1 MRRPAPR
8 GHAML
13 GTYRSAKAPP
23 APDRR
28 ALWARIEA
36 SLDAGAP
43 GPSLEPRVEPRP
55 RPQTRPLAPVLGVLV
70 AVAAVAVAA
79 LALRP
84 GQARDA
90 VTRRA
95 PSAAVHQ
102 PEPREPS
109 QAVTTPRAEAP
120 AEAGAASPGPGPAV
134 EPAGGRR
141 RATASAGRE
150 PAAPAAEG
158 PAVEATDALMAE
170 LALVREARNALR
182 AESPA
187 RALELLD
194 AHARAFPAGQMRED
208 RLALRV
214 EALCAAGKAAQAR
227 AEAALL
233 QRAYPGSAHAQRVRT
248 TCAEP

>member
-1 MRRPAPR
+1 MRRPDPR

-13 GTYRSAKAPP
+13 RTYRSAKAPP

-55 RPQTRPLAPVLGVLV
+55 RPHTRPLAPVLGVIV

-120 AEAGAASPGPGPAV
+120 AEARAASPGPAV

-150 PAAPAAEG
+150 PPAPAAED

-182 AESPA
+182 SESPA

-194 AHARAFPAGQMRED
+194 AHARAYPTGQMRED

-227 AEAALL
+227 AEATLL
-233 QRAYPGSAHAQRVRT
+233 QRAYPGSAHAQRVRA